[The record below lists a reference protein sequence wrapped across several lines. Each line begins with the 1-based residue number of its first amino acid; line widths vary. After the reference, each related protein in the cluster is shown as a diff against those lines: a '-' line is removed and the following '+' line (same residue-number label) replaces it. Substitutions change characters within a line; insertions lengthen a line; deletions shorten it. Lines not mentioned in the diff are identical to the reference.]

1 MKTKLHNTALHTTA
15 SLGELVVA
23 AFDKAARYSANPN
36 KVARLATAAVTHML
50 RRAGKAVGPFPQ
62 SFARHRAV

>member
-1 MKTKLHNTALHTTA
+1 MKTKLRKTKFHKTA

-23 AFDKAARYSANPN
+23 AFDKAARYSANPT

-50 RRAGKAVGPFPQ
+50 RRAGKVVGPFPE
-62 SFARHRAV
+62 SFARHRAA